1 MRRRDAIAA
10 AAVLLSAGLAGPAV
24 AQNFP
29 ERTISLAV
37 GFGPGG
43 STDIAARLLADRMSA
58 HLGATGRVVV
68 ENRAGASGTIAS
80 EWLRRQ
86 NPDGHVLMLVE
97 ASSHAV
103 APAAVPG
110 GTRYHPV
117 DDFTQ
122 IAVLGTGPMVL
133 VVNPGFPAQTAAEAI
148 ARLRAA
154 PPDSLAYA
162 SSGVGSMPHL
172 SAELLRTRL
181 SENARFTHSPYRS
194 GGAMVEA
201 IAKNEASWGIAVL
214 ASAAGLMRDGM
225 VRGLAVLGAQR
236 SGGFPDLPTLA
247 ESGLPG
253 FEIGTWNI
261 LVGPRGMPAP
271 AVERLNRAANAA
283 IAEPALRQRL
293 LTAGVDAWTGPN
305 SPDDARGYI
314 TAQVASFRDIVARTG
329 VRLDP

>member
-1 MRRRDAIAA
+1 MRRRDALA
-10 AAVLLSAGLAGPAV
+10 LMLSAGAAAPAF
-24 AQNFP
+24 AQGFP

-58 HLGATGRVVV
+58 HLGPNGRVVV
-68 ENRAGASGTIAS
+68 ENRAGASGTVAS
-80 EWLRRQ
+80 EWLTRQ
-86 NPDGHVLMLVE
+86 KPDGHVLMLVE

-110 GTRYHPV
+110 GTRFDPV
-117 DDFTQ
+117 NDFTQ
-122 IAVLGTGPMVL
+122 IAVVGTGPMVL
-133 VVNPGFPAQTAAEAI
+133 VVNPNFPAKTAAEAVQK
-148 ARLRAA
+148 LRAA
-154 PPDSLAYA
+154 EPDSLAYA

-181 SENARFTHSPYRS
+181 SDKARFTHSPYRS

-201 IAKNEASWGIAVL
+201 IAKGEAAWGIAVL

-225 VRGLAVLGAQR
+225 VRGLAVLGKER
-236 SGGFPDLPTLA
+236 SGGFPELPTLA

-253 FEIGTWNI
+253 FEIATWNI
-261 LVGPRGMPAP
+261 VVGPRGLPP
-271 AVERLNRAANAA
+271 AVVGTLNRAIVAS

-305 SPDDARGYI
+305 SPDDARSYL
-314 TAQVASFRDIVARTG
+314 TAQVASFRDMVARTG
-329 VRLDP
+329 VKLEL